1 MFRESART
9 NNDDMR
15 NYRDRNQNSIPFPT
29 VGVRDVGPE
38 HVVLAVH
45 HLVHLFA
52 VPQQLEVHETR
63 LIPGKE
69 EERTRRE
76 DSDISKGKIH
86 SQRLKLQTRRC
97 DFSLNYCRIKGKYL

>member
-1 MFRESART
+1 MRERFT
-9 NNDDMR
+9 NNENMR
-15 NYRDRNQNSIPFPT
+15 NYRDRNQTHFAQALKVSIPNSIAFVALLT
-29 VGVRDVGPE
+29 VWVRDVGPE

-69 EERTRRE
+69 A
-76 DSDISKGKIH
+76 GK
-86 SQRLKLQTRRC
+86 
-97 DFSLNYCRIKGKYL
+97 DAP